1 MGFGEVFGAVVAAI
15 GMFYSM
21 GKDEEAASLRRRMA
35 AEFGDEILPE
45 LDKAVAQEAGSS
57 AFQGL
62 TEDSTGRRE
71 QLDVMDELQA
81 IYDTG
86 GMTPGDQAAANQ
98 ASRQVS
104 SRAASRAGGIGLEAA
119 RRGGSQNMAAV
130 LGAQSGQDELEALA
144 GLNADIV
151 ASSRQRALQA
161 LQARGGMA
169 GQLRGQDWNVA
180 SDRASAMDVQNR
192 FNASQRQA
200 AEMYNVGIPQMRF
213 NNQMALKGARNA
225 ANEGVAQGAERMGAA
240 GRQTAAGVGNAAV
253 SYGQAWDWGQD
264 DKEHDAQHGG

>member
-1 MGFGEVFGAVVAAI
+1 MDYGAIIAAVAGVI
-15 GMFYSM
+15 GALFSAS
-21 GKDEEAASLRRRMA
+21 KEEEAQQLRNRMA
-35 AEFGDEILPE
+35 AEYGDEILPE
-45 LDKAVAQEAGSS
+45 LDRAIAQQAGAS

-62 TEDSTGRRE
+62 TEDSTGRRT

-81 IYDTG
+81 IYDSG
-86 GMTPGDQAAANQ
+86 GMTAGDQAAANQ

-200 AEMYNVGIPQMRF
+200 AEMYNVGLPQMNF
-213 NNQMALKGARNA
+213 NNLLAIKAARNA
-225 ANEGVAQGAERMGAA
+225 ARDGVAAGLDRSGEAA
-240 GRQTAAGVGNAAV
+240 RDTAAGVGNAAV
-253 SYGQAWDWGQD
+253 SYGQSWDWGED
-264 DKEHDAQHGG
+264 EDKKGKKGKG